1 MFGGAERYQVQ
12 LLARLQERGHRVV
25 FLCRDEGI
33 AERARSVGVTAKVA
47 HLGGHLSLHHAAR
60 FATQLRRHRP
70 DGLLLGTFKKSW
82 LGGLGAH
89 LAGVPRVVA
98 RIGLDTDLPGRSAF
112 YRFAFRRWIDRVV
125 VNAHELVGPV
135 LASLAELDPE
145 RVLVIHNGAQAPE
158 PARPPGALRREL
170 GIPPDAPVVG
180 AVARLVPQKRLD
192 LLLRALA
199 RLDGVRCV
207 LAGGGP
213 HEGELKRVADEL
225 GLAGRVAFVG
235 HRENVGDVLGA
246 LDLLVITSRT
256 EGMSNAM
263 LEALAAGLPVVS
275 TPVSGAR
282 EALEPL
288 PDGRRP
294 GVVVEPI
301 EEAVASSLAA
311 LLADRATLAAMG
323 AAARVRAQDRFAW
336 EDKLARWEAVL
347 AV

>member
-1 MFGGAERYQVQ
+1 MRREGRQFPGSRVAGSSVRPCTLLLHNSARILGGAKRYQVQ

-25 FLCRDEGI
+25 FLSRDEGI
-33 AERARSVGVTAKVA
+33 AERARSVGVPAEVA

-82 LGGLGAH
+82 LGWLGAH

-145 RVLVIHNGAQAPE
+145 RVLVIHNGVQAPE
-158 PARPPGALRREL
+158 PARPPGVLRREF

-192 LLLRALA
+192 LLLRARWHA
-199 RLDGVRCV
+199 STACAVCWP
-207 LAGGGP
+207 AGDRTRGSSSASPMSSDWQGASRSS
-213 HEGELKRVADEL
+213 GT
-225 GLAGRVAFVG
+225 GRVWA
-235 HRENVGDVLGA
+235 
-246 LDLLVITSRT
+246 TCW
-256 EGMSNAM
+256 
-263 LEALAAGLPVVS
+263 
-275 TPVSGAR
+275 
-282 EALEPL
+282 
-288 PDGRRP
+288 GRS
-294 GVVVEPI
+294 I
-301 EEAVASSLAA
+301 CS
-311 LLADRATLAAMG
+311 
-323 AAARVRAQDRFAW
+323 
-336 EDKLARWEAVL
+336 
-347 AV
+347 